1 MLKSEL
7 SISLPAFSI
16 TTLVFPI
23 ERLAIPTA
31 NNVHKGTFLIVPQ
44 SNCEMALSSVAGNIR
59 LAPSNA
65 SDKSQLWTFTHE
77 EGKYRLTNGVGETIT
92 DTGKYALSVIRKK
105 AEGQLF
111 HIEPVEDY
119 FYKITNTEGKAFDLQ
134 EQMLLEGTPVGLY
147 PYGLSVSADTRN
159 WQLIPIRL

>member
-1 MLKSEL
+1 L

-16 TTLVFPI
+16 TTLVLPI
-23 ERLAIPTA
+23 ERLTIPTA
-31 NNVHKGTFLIVPQ
+31 NTVHEGTLMIVPQ
-44 SNCEMALSSVAGNIR
+44 SNCEMALSGVNGRIQ

-65 SDKSQLWTFTHE
+65 SDKSQLWTFTYV

-92 DTGKYALSVIRKK
+92 DTGRYALAAIGKT

-147 PYGLSVSADTRN
+147 PYGPSVSADTRN